1 MSTKQHNL
9 SARIAEVRALVKLSQ
24 AQLATKLGVSTSLVS
39 HWEKGTR
46 TPSESQTLDLAQH
59 MGVGL
64 DYLLNAEVR
73 PHFQPRTRVTSPQ
86 QDAIDRTLLD
96 ASMQVHYLDTAHRLA
111 GKAPAPFSLSAEFD
125 SFANLANI
133 TSHLRDT
140 LKLNR
145 RVSLDE
151 LKQALSDWNI
161 FVFDWQMPYH
171 LSGLSFRGAF
181 SVIFINNMHPRTRRL
196 FTLAHEFAH
205 LVFHLGREDRESKER
220 VSTAVSLAS
229 CREPAEKQANAFAG
243 ELLMPRA
250 DLEKL
255 VSTMGTTRLREPAC
269 LEAVAQHF
277 NVSRDAIF
285 YRLTQLDVFRWTDKV
300 RYFVSKPKLEDA
312 PTWRVGDPGKVD
324 RQVDPRFREIALGL
338 HQAEKIT
345 TGKLAEWFFA
355 PRHVM
360 DEYLAEL
367 AGVKDDSIPEDP
379 EQEEEFA
386 AAS

>member
-1 MSTKQHNL
+1 MSIKQHNL
-9 SARIAEVRALVKLSQ
+9 AARIAEVRALVKLSQ

-46 TPSESQTLDLAQH
+46 TPSESQTLELARH
-59 MGVGL
+59 MGVAL
-64 DYLLNAEVR
+64 DYLLNAEIR

-86 QDAIDRTLLD
+86 HDAIDRTLLD

-111 GKAPAPFSLSAEFD
+111 GKAPAPFSLSADFD
-125 SFANLANI
+125 SFDNLANMA
-133 TSHLRDT
+133 SHLRDT

-145 RVSLDE
+145 RVALDE
-151 LKQALSDWNI
+151 LKQALSEWNI

-181 SVIFINNMHPRTRRL
+181 SVVFINNMHATTRRL

-220 VSTAVSLAS
+220 NTTAVSLAS
-229 CREPAEKQANAFAG
+229 CREPMEKQANAFAG

-250 DLEKL
+250 DLDKL
-255 VSTMGTTRLREPAC
+255 VSTFGTRLREPAC

-277 NVSRDAIF
+277 NVSRDAVF
-285 YRLTQLDVFRWTDKV
+285 YRLTQLGVFRWTDKV
-300 RYFVSKPKLEDA
+300 HYFVGKYAPPAPPAHRILDA
-312 PTWRVGDPGKVD
+312 KKID
-324 RQVDPRFREIALGL
+324 RQVDPRFREIALEL

-355 PRHVM
+355 PRHVI
-360 DEYLAEL
+360 DEYLTEL
-367 AGVKDDSIPEDP
+367 ASAKDNAISDGPNH
-379 EQEEEFA
+379 EEELA